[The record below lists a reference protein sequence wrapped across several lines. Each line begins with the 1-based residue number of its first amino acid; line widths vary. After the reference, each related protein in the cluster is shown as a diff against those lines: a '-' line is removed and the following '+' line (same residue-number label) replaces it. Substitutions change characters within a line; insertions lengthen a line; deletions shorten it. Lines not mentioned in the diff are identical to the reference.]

1 MSDTEPKAD
10 APTPADPPASDP
22 AAAAVTPPPARA
34 KPTLGT
40 TARMAATFFGAGRF
54 PFASGTFGSMAALPF
69 GVLMLQLPPPFG
81 RLLLLVAVCGALALG
96 VWASKLYAE
105 AAGREDPGEIVIDE
119 VAGQWLALIFV
130 TPDNPWHFLIAFVLF
145 RFFDIAKI
153 WPANWA
159 QDQLPHGWGVMMD
172 DIVAGIYAAIL
183 FYAGL
188 WIVEI
193 PHVARLLRGLG

>member
-1 MSDTEPKAD
+1 MNKL
-10 APTPADPPASDP
+10 DPR
-22 AAAAVTPPPARA
+22 ARI
-34 KPTLGT
+34 
-40 TARMAATFFGAGRF
+40 AATFFGAGTF
-54 PFASGTFGSMAALPF
+54 PFAAGTFGSMAALPF
-69 GVLMLQLPPPFG
+69 GVLMLQLPAPLG
-81 RLLLLVAVCGALALG
+81 RLVLLAAACGAFALG
-96 VWASKLYAE
+96 VWAAKLYAE
-105 AAGREDPGEIVIDE
+105 AAGRPDPGEIVIDE

-130 TPDNPWHFLIAFVLF
+130 TPDNPWHYLIAFALF

-188 WIVEI
+188 RIVEI
-193 PHVARLLRGLG
+193 PHVARVLRSLG